1 MRGEGYPGTTGISK
15 HKREVNKRSD
25 DSEIMENAEAMD
37 KTNRNGN

>member
-1 MRGEGYPGTTGISK
+1 MRGEGYPGTAGISK
-15 HKREVNKRSD
+15 HNREVNKRSD